1 MGAGASAG
9 GGSET
14 TGSTAGHGKGLFSR
28 LRFRSAASDTTSL
41 PPDSLDDIDRLSE
54 GDDDIDKL
62 RAAFRKS
69 QDQNRVLGEKLDDS
83 ESRNKELIQKLQ
95 EMMAAIRLLKAEN
108 VEVTKA
114 KDQAEA
120 HLAQMAN
127 PEREAYMHKY
137 ALEKLQE
144 EFEKYKVD
152 VAAKETKLR
161 QELRRMQENLANRSA
176 ADEAAKAALQ
186 AEIRELRAERGNL
199 LTRRAEVKR
208 EEEQPEEGGEE
219 NKAQASAQEEKAKSE
234 EALLAANIEIKMKD
248 EVNDVA
254 VEAKA
259 RKREVMLRK
268 GKEFLKGQGVIA
280 EQDDEFEEKEE
291 VQEKPKIIDFA
302 FNRDV
307 ANLQFNNENYLRFM
321 VEEPEDG
328 SLEDGVVDVC
338 SKELVCQ
345 KHHLDSFG
353 THAVDAYGTEPFIAR
368 QDALDLVVEF
378 AQTSKQGS
386 LILLGRHGVGKSFV
400 LAAAAK
406 QIQLEDP
413 ETIVCSLFVGATSG
427 SRDTRIL
434 LQTLCMMLSKFSI
447 AKKFQKIPD
456 AIEDVK
462 EYISEIISHLV
473 EQGRPPVIIIDAV
486 SEVQDLYS
494 PPLLEWLPL
503 LLRESISIMSLLEN
517 QELQVISSK
526 VQLGYVI
533 ELDVFDGE
541 QKIALFRHLVTKH
554 NTAVT
559 VELNR
564 QKEAMRQKAMAE
576 LQRLKDERMQRRLQR
591 EKIRGPSKRKKKS
604 KKEKQHA
611 EKTQPELKGEN
622 EEEQEEQGDPGLLG
636 VYETEAVLEK
646 PDSGLAIYLV
656 MAVEYLLSL
665 ERKLPALEEA
675 TMLPGTFEGLID
687 HVLDQLENKHGK
699 ELVRNSMMLLALAR
713 YGLSQAELLQLLLS
727 SPQYRACV
735 EEHIDLDSESFL
747 CLRKAAD
754 WLRYLRDLA
763 PLLRPRGHYDIRAQD
778 LRLRHEGIRVELMR
792 RYCTH
797 KCFWHRATS
806 VAEVH
811 KTLADFYGHE
821 INKDKPNELANA
833 RGSVMER
840 WLHAEKLWQFVH
852 STQDLIYHRILA
864 KDWKLVEILLTSLKF
879 IETKSRAA
887 DPYHL
892 LTDFSAALVRK
903 RGVGRRRETSD
914 QREGEDGV

>member
-1 MGAGASAG
+1 MGAGASAA

-28 LRFRSAASDTTSL
+28 LRFRSGASDTTSQG
-41 PPDSLDDIDRLSE
+41 PDNLDDIDRLSDA
-54 GDDDIDKL
+54 DDDVDKL
-62 RAAFRKS
+62 RTAFRKS
-69 QDQNRVLGEKLDDS
+69 QDQIRVLGEKLGDS

-95 EMMAAIRLLKAEN
+95 EMMAAIRLLKSEN

-144 EFEKYKVD
+144 EFEKYKAD

-199 LTRRAEVKR
+199 LTRRAENVNPKG
-208 EEEQPEEGGEE
+208 EGENEDGKEEGDM
-219 NKAQASAQEEKAKSE
+219 KAAVQEVKAKSE
-234 EALLAANIEIKMKD
+234 EALMAANIQIKMKD
-248 EVNDVA
+248 EVTDVA

-259 RKREVMLRK
+259 RKREVVLQK
-268 GKEFLKGQGVIA
+268 GKEYLKRQGVIA
-280 EQDDEFEEKEE
+280 DQDEGDEFEEKEE
-291 VQEKPKIIDFA
+291 VKEKPKIIDFA

-307 ANLQFNNENYLRFM
+307 ANLQFNNDNYMRFM
-321 VEEPEDG
+321 VEEPEHG
-328 SLEDGVVDVC
+328 ALEDGLVDVC

-353 THAVDAYGTEPFIAR
+353 THVVDAYGTEPFIAR
-368 QDALDLVVEF
+368 QDALDLLVEF
-378 AQTSKQGS
+378 AQTSKHGS

-413 ETIVCSLFVGATSG
+413 HAIVCPLFVGATSG

-434 LQTLCMMLSKFSI
+434 LQTLCMMLSKYSS
-447 AKKFQKIPD
+447 AKRFQTIPD

-462 EYISEIISHLV
+462 QYISEIIAHLV
-473 EQGRPPVIIIDAV
+473 EQGRPPIIIIDAV

-517 QELQVISSK
+517 KELQVVSSK

-533 ELDVFDGE
+533 ELDSFDGE
-541 QKIALFRHLVTKH
+541 QKIALFRYLVTKH
-554 NTAVT
+554 NTAVNT
-559 VELNR
+559 ELNR
-564 QKEAMRQKAMAE
+564 QKEAMRLKAMAE

-591 EKIRGPSKRKKKS
+591 EKIRGPSKRKKKA
-604 KKEKQHA
+604 KKEKHKA
-611 EKTQPELKGEN
+611 EKDEADAKGGKEGDK
-622 EEEQEEQGDPGLLG
+622 EEQEEEEDPGLLG
-636 VYETEAVLEK
+636 VYETEVVLEK

-656 MAVEYLLSL
+656 MAVEFLLSL

-675 TMLPGTFEGLID
+675 SMLPGTFEGLID
-687 HVLDQLENKHGK
+687 HILDQLENKHGK
-699 ELVRNSMMLLALAR
+699 ELVRNSMMFLALAR

-727 SPQYRACV
+727 SPEHRANIEDHV
-735 EEHIDLDSESFL
+735 DLDSENFL
-747 CLRKAAD
+747 CLKKASD
-754 WLRYLRDLA
+754 WARFVRDLA

-778 LRLRHEGIRVELMR
+778 LRLRHEGIRVELMK
-792 RYCTH
+792 RYCMH

-806 VAEVH
+806 LAEVH
-811 KTLADFYGHE
+811 RSLADFFGHQ
-821 INKDKPNELANA
+821 INKEKPNELANA

-840 WLHAEKLWQFVH
+840 WLHAELLWQFVH
-852 STQDLIYHRILA
+852 ATQDLIFHRILA

-892 LTDFSAALVRK
+892 LTDFSAALVR
-903 RGVGRRRETSD
+903 E
-914 QREGEDGV
+914 E